1 MKVLPVVLVI
11 AYPALVHA
19 SVVLDAPPLALA
31 GLLVL
36 VAAVLFRP
44 LSQARPAAWLGFAA
58 AALALWLLT
67 RAGAGRLAIYLPS
80 LAIPAAL
87 GWLFG
92 STLRAGREPL
102 ISGFARLAR
111 GGVLAP
117 DLQRYTRRLTQ
128 LWTLMFA
135 LMVATALTL
144 ILLEQIA
151 WWSFVS
157 NVLNYLLIGLLF
169 ALEYAYRR
177 WRFPHHHHPG
187 FVEHLRAIA
196 RNRQGAAG

>member
-1 MKVLPVVLVI
+1 MKVLPVVLVV

-19 SVVLDAPPLALA
+19 SVVLDAPSLALA
-31 GLLVL
+31 GLLAL
-36 VAAVLFRP
+36 MAAVLFQP
-44 LSQARPAAWLGFAA
+44 LRRAHPGAWLGFIGT
-58 AALALWLLT
+58 ALALWLLT
-67 RAGAGRLAIYLPS
+67 RTGAARLAIYLPS

-92 STLRAGREPL
+92 STLREGREPL

-117 DLQRYTRRLTQ
+117 DLQHYTRRLTQ
-128 LWTLMFA
+128 VWTLMFA
-135 LMVATALTL
+135 LMVVTALSL
-144 ILLEQIA
+144 ILLDRIA
-151 WWSFVS
+151 WWSLVT

-169 ALEYAYRR
+169 AVEYAYRR

-187 FVEHLRAIA
+187 FVDHIRAIA
-196 RNRQGAAG
+196 RNRRGAAG